1 MRRATRAAGAGLVAL
16 LSVLGVAALTR
27 VPYDAEH
34 AEDAILRLSWRTR
47 GEEVREC
54 RTLSP
59 EELAALPVHMQRTEV
74 CEGRVLSR
82 HLLVRVDRRSVVDDT
97 VRAAGARSDRPLYV
111 YYEIPLSPGV
121 HALHVRFVPEAMD
134 APADEHDA
142 DDAHESDEADEAD
155 EADDAPAVLE
165 LETLLDLK
173 AGEVTLITYDGD
185 RRDLVVREPGP
196 RGSR

>member
-1 MRRATRAAGAGLVAL
+1 MRRAGPAAGAGLVAL

-27 VPYDAEH
+27 VPYDADH

-82 HLLVRVDRRSVVDDT
+82 HLLVRVDGRPVIDDT

-121 HALHVRFVPEAMD
+121 HALHVRFVPETMD
-134 APADEHDA
+134 ATADEHGGRDA
-142 DDAHESDEADEAD
+142 DDARESDESNESDD
-155 EADDAPAVLE
+155 RDDGDDADDA
-165 LETLLDLK
+165 D
-173 AGEVTLITYDGD
+173 
-185 RRDLVVREPGP
+185 
-196 RGSR
+196 